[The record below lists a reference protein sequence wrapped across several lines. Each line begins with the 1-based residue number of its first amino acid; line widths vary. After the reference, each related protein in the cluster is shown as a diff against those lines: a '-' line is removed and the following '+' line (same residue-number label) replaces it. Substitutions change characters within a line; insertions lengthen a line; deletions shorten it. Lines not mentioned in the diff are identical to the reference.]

1 MYKKIIIIIGLLLLA
16 SSASASDD
24 WWNTSYQYRV
34 PVVLTGNTSGAQ
46 TNYQLMLNVSYNSN
60 MQVDFDD
67 IRFTDDS
74 GNLQNAWLES
84 KTDDSWADIWVNFTT
99 TPDNGATQTYY
110 MYYGKVDA
118 ASNWDID
125 TTFLLGDDFTESSL
139 DTNKWSEELEGTG
152 ASVNISNGECE
163 LHVPDD
169 QICSANIKSVATFT
183 NNIVIETKR
192 KCPDDVEY
200 FYLSLG
206 SGSICDLNG
215 GSSDWWHTTLFSS
228 YFWEYADLSDA
239 DQQHI
244 VKMPSSGSG
253 TNLLTGDFTI
263 DVSTYKIFE
272 YRYDDTGNIVGLI
285 DDIEKISTT
294 DTDYLSDNKNIL
306 ITQGAYSDSGRG
318 APSFLDWVFVRKYA
332 ANPPTYGF
340 GSEEEYTLPAASE
353 TPTPTPTPLEE
364 ITSSNYVIQ
373 NQTLYITKPCDL
385 QYKITSNSFVYGGL
399 RNINTVICDNNNTVI
414 SGWFKIS
421 TDNEYNADYTFLI
434 NVNDTSYESKI
445 ITIKQEQVDS
455 SIISKTYRRSL
466 IIDGYEIYSYNTTV
480 YIVSILPNPIY
491 FYFNL
496 EDRIIQFGDKQF
508 NNQTLVFNQLN
519 FDDQYEFMNNASSD
533 TVVMK
538 FKAINPKQKSGAE
551 LKGLTGILLNAL
563 SKIPFIGKSF
573 KNVLY
578 YPLFFIQTIFDFV
591 FTFLDLIVNDWWY
604 GLMLMEIVCIFAA
617 SRNKGYANVMEV
629 YIDTHV
635 KIIKFIYE
643 WIILKTINLI
653 ITIVVTIKDMIK
665 WW

>member
-1 MYKKIIIIIGLLLLA
+1 MKKITVGILFIGLLLMA

-34 PVVLTGNTSGAQ
+34 PITLTGNTSGAQ
-46 TNYQLMLNVSYNSN
+46 TNYQLMLNVSYDSN
-60 MQVDFDD
+60 MQPDFDD
-67 IRFTDDS
+67 LRFTDDS
-74 GNLQNAWLES
+74 GNLQSAWLEN
-84 KTDDSWADIWVNFTT
+84 KTDSSWADIWVNFTS
-99 TPDNGATQTYY
+99 TPADGITQTYY
-110 MYYGKVDA
+110 MYYGNTEVSNYWNGSTTFDGLFDNFEDGDTTNGPLLSTTTNFASSNYTRSGGYSAKITDA
-118 ASNWDID
+118 DGDYID
-125 TTFLLGDDFTESSL
+125 TAVLPSAVSLDNHIVSFWIYFVSPSGRRATLYSL
-139 DTNKWSEELEGTG
+139 DTSGNNGIFLKFEDSVVYKYTTAYVDTG
-152 ASVNISNGECE
+152 M
-163 LHVPDD
+163 
-169 QICSANIKSVATFT
+169 TFT
-183 NNIVIETKR
+183 SGWNQVEWIPKTTITSMRINSGAWVDVNNKASINNFKKIVQ
-192 KCPDDVEY
+192 V
-200 FYLSLG
+200 
-206 SGSICDLNG
+206 SG
-215 GSSDWWHTTLFSS
+215 
-228 YFWEYADLSDA
+228 ADL
-239 DQQHI
+239 
-244 VKMPSSGSG
+244 
-253 TNLLTGDFTI
+253 
-263 DVSTYKIFE
+263 
-272 YRYDDTGNIVGLI
+272 
-285 DDIEKISTT
+285 
-294 DTDYLSDNKNIL
+294 
-306 ITQGAYSDSGRG
+306 
-318 APSFLDWVFVRKYA
+318 FLDYYDEYLIRKYVTSPPA
-332 ANPPTYGF
+332 SAFGNAEEYIPPPTP
-340 GSEEEYTLPAASE
+340 TSE
-353 TPTPTPTPLEE
+353 TPTPTPTPLKE
-364 ITSSNYVIQ
+364 ITASNYVIQ
-373 NQTLYITKPCDL
+373 NQTLYITQPCNL

-421 TDNEYNADYTFLI
+421 TDQIYDADYTFLI
-434 NVNDTSYESKI
+434 NVNDTSYQSKI

-496 EDRIIQFGDKQF
+496 EDRTIQFGDKQF

-538 FKAINPKQKSGAE
+538 FKAINPEQKSGAE

>member
-1 MYKKIIIIIGLLLLA
+1 MYKKLIIIAGVLLLLTT
-16 SSASASDD
+16 SATASDD
-24 WWNTSYQYRV
+24 WWNTSYQYRI
-34 PVVLTGNTSGAQ
+34 PITLTGNTSGSQ
-46 TNYQLMLNVSYNSN
+46 TNYQLMLNISYNSN
-60 MQVDFDD
+60 MQSDFDD
-67 IRFTDDS
+67 IRFTDGS
-74 GNLQNAWLES
+74 GNSQNAWLES
-84 KTDDSWADIWVNFTT
+84 KTDNSWADIWINFTS

-110 MYYGKVDA
+110 MYYGNTAV
-118 ASNWDID
+118 SNYWNGN
-125 TTFLLGDDFTESSL
+125 TTFIQGIINNPSFETLISSDDWIFVDSGEGGTLSEQQTDWVTDKTYSIKIYEGYGSSISGTHTSYLHQDYSGAYAILIDIHTNQIESVDSQVSIEC
-139 DTNKWSEELEGTG
+139 DSNEKWS
-152 ASVNISNGECE
+152 SNISDTEYLNLDIPLSAENGTHTLYLRSFSGGGTSPRYAEW
-163 LHVPDD
+163 HID
-169 QICSANIKSVATFT
+169 NIKLHKYTLTSPSYTFG
-183 NNIVIETKR
+183 I
-192 KCPDDVEY
+192 
-200 FYLSLG
+200 
-206 SGSICDLNG
+206 
-215 GSSDWWHTTLFSS
+215 
-228 YFWEYADLSDA
+228 
-239 DQQHI
+239 
-244 VKMPSSGSG
+244 
-253 TNLLTGDFTI
+253 
-263 DVSTYKIFE
+263 
-272 YRYDDTGNIVGLI
+272 
-285 DDIEKISTT
+285 
-294 DTDYLSDNKNIL
+294 
-306 ITQGAYSDSGRG
+306 
-318 APSFLDWVFVRKYA
+318 
-332 ANPPTYGF
+332 
-340 GSEEEYTLPAASE
+340 EEEYTLPAASE
-353 TPTPTPTPLEE
+353 TPTPTPTSLEE

-373 NQTLYITKPCDL
+373 NQTLYITKSCNL
-385 QYKITSNSFVYGGL
+385 QYKITSNSFAYGGL

-421 TDNEYNADYTFLI
+421 TDQTYDADYTFLI

-445 ITIKQEQVDS
+445 VTLKQERIDS
-455 SIISKTYRRSL
+455 SIISKTYKRSL
-466 IIDGYEIYSYNTTV
+466 LIDGYEIYSYNTTV

-496 EDRIIQFGDKQF
+496 EDRTIQFGDKQF

-519 FDDQYEFMNNASSD
+519 FDDQYEFMNNASGD

-538 FKAINPKQKSGAE
+538 FKAINPEQKSGAE

-591 FTFLDLIVNDWWY
+591 FTFLDMIVNDWWY

>member
-1 MYKKIIIIIGLLLLA
+1 MYKKLIIVIGLLLLT
-16 SSASASDD
+16 SSAS
-24 WWNTSYQYRV
+24 
-34 PVVLTGNTSGAQ
+34 
-46 TNYQLMLNVSYNSN
+46 
-60 MQVDFDD
+60 
-67 IRFTDDS
+67 
-74 GNLQNAWLES
+74 
-84 KTDDSWADIWVNFTT
+84 
-99 TPDNGATQTYY
+99 
-110 MYYGKVDA
+110 
-118 ASNWDID
+118 
-125 TTFLLGDDFTESSL
+125 
-139 DTNKWSEELEGTG
+139 
-152 ASVNISNGECE
+152 
-163 LHVPDD
+163 
-169 QICSANIKSVATFT
+169 
-183 NNIVIETKR
+183 
-192 KCPDDVEY
+192 
-200 FYLSLG
+200 
-206 SGSICDLNG
+206 
-215 GSSDWWHTTLFSS
+215 
-228 YFWEYADLSDA
+228 
-239 DQQHI
+239 
-244 VKMPSSGSG
+244 
-253 TNLLTGDFTI
+253 
-263 DVSTYKIFE
+263 
-272 YRYDDTGNIVGLI
+272 
-285 DDIEKISTT
+285 
-294 DTDYLSDNKNIL
+294 
-306 ITQGAYSDSGRG
+306 
-318 APSFLDWVFVRKYA
+318 
-332 ANPPTYGF
+332 
-340 GSEEEYTLPAASE
+340 ASE

-373 NQTLYITKPCDL
+373 NQTLYITQPCNL

-421 TDNEYNADYTFLI
+421 TDQSYDADYTFLI

-455 SIISKTYRRSL
+455 SIISKVYKRTL
-466 IIDGYEIYSYNTTV
+466 LIDGYEIYSYNTTV

-496 EDRIIQFGDKQF
+496 EDRTIQFGDKQF

-538 FKAINPKQKSGAE
+538 FKAINPEQKSGAE

-591 FTFLDLIVNDWWY
+591 FTFLDMIVNDWWY

>member
-1 MYKKIIIIIGLLLLA
+1 MKKIIIIIGLLLLA
-16 SSASASDD
+16 SSASATD
-24 WWNTSYQYRV
+24 WWDSSYQYRIPITV
-34 PVVLTGNTSGAQ
+34 TGDASGSQ
-46 TNYQLMLNVSYNSN
+46 TNYQLMLNVSYDSN
-60 MQVDFDD
+60 MQSDFDD

-74 GNLQNAWLES
+74 GNLQNAWLED
-84 KTDDSWADIWVNFTT
+84 KTDSSWADIWVNFTD

-110 MYYGKVDA
+110 MYYGNSEVSDYW
-118 ASNWDID
+118 NIT
-125 TTFLLGDDFTESSL
+125 TTFLFGDDFIGDSL
-139 DTNKWSEELEGTG
+139 DTDKWSDHQGET
-152 ASVNISNGECE
+152 ISNSELTLDVGGESDSSDVD
-163 LHVPDD
+163 HVFASSIDID
-169 QICSANIKSVATFT
+169 SDVILRIREKDATNDISRFGMGEDYYNI
-183 NNIVIETKR
+183 
-192 KCPDDVEY
+192 
-200 FYLSLG
+200 LG
-206 SGSICDLNG
+206 SGEDCITIQKYSDGNLYTDCGIGTSKTQDSI
-215 GSSDWWHTTLFSS
+215 GSYDANYHVYEMRWRADEVKFYEDDSLLDTITTN
-228 YFWEYADLSDA
+228 
-239 DQQHI
+239 
-244 VKMPSSGSG
+244 VPSSTLHS
-253 TNLLTGDFTI
+253 FI
-263 DVSTYKIFE
+263 RDVSVTDWIF
-272 YRYDDTGNIVGLI
+272 
-285 DDIEKISTT
+285 IS
-294 DTDYLSDNKNIL
+294 
-306 ITQGAYSDSGRG
+306 
-318 APSFLDWVFVRKYA
+318 KYA
-332 ANPPTYGF
+332 ANPPTYEF
-340 GSEEEYTLPAASE
+340 DSEEEYTLPAASE
-353 TPTPTPTPLEE
+353 TPTPTPTPIPE
-364 ITSSNYVIQ
+364 IVASNYVIQ
-373 NQTLYITKPCDL
+373 NQTLYITQPCNL

-399 RNINTVICDNNNTVI
+399 RNINTVIADNNNTVI

-421 TDNEYNADYTFLI
+421 TDQSYDADYTFFI

-445 ITIKQEQVDS
+445 VTLKQEQVDS
-455 SIISKTYRRSL
+455 SIISKTYKRSL
-466 IIDGYEIYSYNTTV
+466 LIDGYEIYSYNTTV
-480 YIVSILPNPIY
+480 YIISIIPNPIY

-496 EDRIIQFGDKQF
+496 EDRTIQFGDKQF

-538 FKAINPKQKSGAE
+538 FKAINPSVKSGAE

-591 FTFLDLIVNDWWY
+591 FTFLDMIVNDWWY

>member
-1 MYKKIIIIIGLLLLA
+1 MKKTTIGILFIGLLLMA
-16 SSASASDD
+16 SSVSASDD

-34 PVVLTGNTSGAQ
+34 PITLAGNTSGSQ
-46 TNYQLMLNVSYNSN
+46 TNYQLMLNVSYTSN
-60 MQVDFDD
+60 MQPDFDD
-67 IRFTDDS
+67 LRFTDDS
-74 GNLQNAWLES
+74 GNLQSAWLED
-84 KTDDSWADIWVNFTT
+84 KTNDSWADIWVNFTS
-99 TPDNGATQTYY
+99 TPDNGVTQTYY
-110 MYYGKVDA
+110 MYYGNTEVSDYW
-118 ASNWDID
+118 NGNI
-125 TTFLLGDDFTESSL
+125 TFLQFGENKISSYHL
-139 DTNKWSEELEGTG
+139 SN
-152 ASVNISNGECE
+152 NISYPCILEAEISHAG
-163 LHVPDD
+163 
-169 QICSANIKSVATFT
+169 
-183 NNIVIETKR
+183 
-192 KCPDDVEY
+192 
-200 FYLSLG
+200 
-206 SGSICDLNG
+206 
-215 GSSDWWHTTLFSS
+215 
-228 YFWEYADLSDA
+228 DA
-239 DQQHI
+239 DQNFDW
-244 VKMPSSGSG
+244 G
-253 TNLLTGDFTI
+253 LGDSLAVRPDNMGAFNTVGDI
-263 DVSTYKIFE
+263 YGVNRKDTTETYSDYSTYSNDKKRYKIIRLFDSIK
-272 YRYDDTGNIVGLI
+272 YYYDGLYEGEITDNVPTINLGLLGYWDTGAHTVYFN
-285 DDIEKISTT
+285 
-294 DTDYLSDNKNIL
+294 
-306 ITQGAYSDSGRG
+306 
-318 APSFLDWVFVRKYA
+318 FVRKYA

-353 TPTPTPTPLEE
+353 TPTPTPTPTPLEE

-373 NQTLYITKPCDL
+373 NQTLYITKPCNL

-421 TDNEYNADYTFLI
+421 TDQTYDADYTFLI

-445 ITIKQEQVDS
+445 ITIKQKRVDS

-466 IIDGYEIYSYNTTV
+466 LIDGYEIYNYNTTV

-496 EDRIIQFGDKQF
+496 EDRTIQFGDKQF

-538 FKAINPKQKSGAE
+538 FKAINPEQKSGAE